1 MPSPRRFRPRLGM
14 AAGALLLATAISA
27 QPSARRATNIAALRA
42 YPAFFHLRPVVVM
55 GRVAL
60 ADNGDFRL
68 TDEGGAVRVLFK
80 GSPPDGPSEVR
91 GEFWD
96 LGRMNADDPRLA
108 GYDIQ
113 RTFHIDPEASWPRP
127 GQVTAI
133 IAGAISEASPPVGT
147 SIRTLVLVPMRYL
160 DQKVSITGQ
169 FAGRNLLGDL
179 PDAPGQS
186 RYDFVVRSAD
196 AAIWVTNLRPRGKD
210 FELALDAR
218 IDTGRWVQLSGVLQQ
233 GRGLQWIDATG
244 SSLALAKPPP
254 DPPTEAPIRVP
265 AAPPPE
271 VVFSTPTHDETD
283 VGLTTNI
290 RIQFSRDINPATLK
304 NNVRVKYDEAETT
317 ARGVAAT
324 PAPEFTTQYL
334 PANRVL
340 EIRFPNPLERFRTVQ
355 IDLTD
360 GIQGTDQQPLVA
372 WKLGFTTGAP

>member
-1 MPSPRRFRPRLGM
+1 MI
-14 AAGALLLATAISA
+14 AGAIGSA
-27 QPSARRATNIAALRA
+27 QQPARRATNIAALRQ

-55 GRVAL
+55 GTVTL
-60 ADNGDFRL
+60 AANGDMRMA
-68 TDEGGAVRVLFK
+68 DESGGVRVVFK
-80 GSPPDGPSEVR
+80 GSPPDGLSEVR

-108 GYDIQ
+108 GLDIQ
-113 RTFHIDPEASWPRP
+113 RTFGVDPEGAWPRP
-127 GQVTAI
+127 GQVTGIMAS
-133 IAGAISEASPPVGT
+133 AISEATPPSGT
-147 SIRTLVLVPMRYL
+147 AIRALVLAPARYV

-179 PDAPGQS
+179 PDAPGRS

-233 GRGLQWIDATG
+233 GRGLQWLDATG
-244 SSLALAKPPP
+244 STITLAKPPP
-254 DPPTEAPIRVP
+254 ETTAETPIRVP

-271 VVFSTPTHDETD
+271 VVFSAPTAEEID
-283 VGLTTNI
+283 VAIGTNI

-304 NNVRVKYDEAETT
+304 NNVRIGYDEAETK
-317 ARGVAAT
+317 ARGGSET
-324 PAPEFTTQYL
+324 SISDFTTRYL

-340 EIRFPNPLERFRTVQ
+340 EIRFAKPLEPFRKLH
-355 IDLTD
+355 IELNE
-360 GIQGTDQQPLVA
+360 GILGTDQQPLQP
-372 WKLGFTTGAP
+372 WRLTFTTGGL